1 LQKQKVSE
9 RPTLL
14 PIEIRGSMSD
24 SSSKVSLSTK
34 IYYGFG
40 SVAYGAKDNGFSYF
54 ILLFYSQVLG
64 LSPSLT
70 SLALFIALCFDAI
83 SDPAVGY
90 LSDNLHSKW
99 GRRHPFMYASCIPIV
114 VSYYFAW
121 HPPQELS
128 QSGLFFYLIALAVL
142 VRTFVTMYEIPSTSL
157 VAELT
162 DDYDERTSM
171 LSFRYFFGWWGGLTM
186 SVSALMYWVRN
197 TEEYPDGML
206 NPEGWGNYG
215 TMAALMMA
223 VGIMI
228 SALGTHKHIPDFKDP
243 PPKAPFNLKRTF
255 HQLKETLSNKSF
267 LALFISAL
275 LFAVG
280 AGVST
285 TLNIYFSRYFWG
297 LEQWQITLLP
307 LSNFLSAILALFL
320 APMLT
325 ARSDKRVVAI
335 RLWILAI
342 LFLPLPVLCRLIG
355 IFPENGSSILLP
367 LLVIHS
373 LIEVTM
379 LIIGSIL
386 ISSMVADIV
395 EDSEKTTG
403 RRNEGLFF
411 AARSFA
417 AKAVNGLGILFAGLI
432 LELIRFPV
440 GVSASEVPKATLTN
454 LGLVYVP
461 TIIVFYLLAVYGMT
475 FYRITRSGHSDNLS
489 IIDAQA
495 KADGKGA
502 PERPSD

>member
-1 LQKQKVSE
+1 MNTRSAGVA
-9 RPTLL
+9 
-14 PIEIRGSMSD
+14 
-24 SSSKVSLSTK
+24 LSTK

-40 SVAYGAKDNGFSYF
+40 AVTYGAKDNGFSYF

-83 SDPAVGY
+83 SDPLVGY

-99 GRRHPFMYASCIPIV
+99 GRRHPFMYASIV
-114 VSYYFAW
+114 PVFISYYFAW
-121 HPPQELS
+121 HPPMGMS
-128 QSGLFFYLIALAVL
+128 QTGLFIYLICLAVL
-142 VRTFVTMYEIPSTSL
+142 VRTFVTCYEIPSTSL

-162 DDYDERTSM
+162 DDYDERTKM

-186 SVSALMYWVRN
+186 SVTALMWWVRN

-206 NPEGWGNYG
+206 NPYGWGNYG
-215 TMAALMMA
+215 TMAAIIM
-223 VGIMI
+223 VIGILV
-228 SALGTHKHIPDFKDP
+228 SSLGTHNHIGALKSP
-243 PPKAPFNLKRTF
+243 PPKEPFNLGRTLG
-255 HQLKETLSNKSF
+255 QLKETLSNRSF

-297 LEQWQITLLP
+297 LEQWQITLMP
-307 LSNFLSAILALFL
+307 MSNFLSAVFALLL
-320 APMLT
+320 APRLT
-325 ARSDKRVVAI
+325 ARSDKRSVAI
-335 RLWILAI
+335 KLWIFAT
-342 LFLPLPVLCRLIG
+342 LFLPVPVLGRLLG
-355 IFPENGSSILLP
+355 IMPENGSNLLLGIL
-367 LLVIHS
+367 VAHS

-379 LIIGSIL
+379 LIIGGIL

-395 EDSEKTTG
+395 EDSEKITG

-440 GVSASEVPKATLTN
+440 GASPKDVPKETLTS
-454 LGLVYVP
+454 LGVIYVP
-461 TIIVFYLLAVYGMT
+461 TIIIFYLLAVYGMT
-475 FYRITRSGHSDNLS
+475 FYRITRSGHSGNLDIIEAKTKGSDSDNNS
-489 IIDAQA
+489 S
-495 KADGKGA
+495 
-502 PERPSD
+502 SDQLPAE

>member
-1 LQKQKVSE
+1 
-9 RPTLL
+9 
-14 PIEIRGSMSD
+14 MSD
-24 SSSKVSLSTK
+24 KKVALSTK

-64 LSPSLT
+64 LSPSLA
-70 SLALFIALCFDAI
+70 SLALFIALLFDAV
-83 SDPAVGY
+83 SDPAIGY
-90 LSDNLHSKW
+90 FSDNLHSKW

-114 VSYYFAW
+114 ITYYFAW
-121 HPPQELS
+121 HPPEGLS
-128 QSGLFFYLIALAVL
+128 QQGLFFYLIALAVL
-142 VRTFVTMYEIPSTSL
+142 VRTCVTCYEIPSTSL

-162 DDYDERTSM
+162 EDYDQRTSM

-186 SVSALMYWVRN
+186 SVSALMWWVRD
-197 TEEYPDGML
+197 TEEFPDGML

-215 TMAALMMA
+215 TMAAIMMA
-223 VGIMI
+223 IGIMI
-228 SALGTHKHIPDFKDP
+228 SALGTHKHIPDFKAP
-243 PPKAPFNLKRTF
+243 PPKAPFNAKRTIG
-255 HQLKETLSNKSF
+255 QLKETLSNKSF

-297 LEQWQITLLP
+297 LAQWQITLMP
-307 LSNFLSAILALFL
+307 MSNFLSAVLALML

-325 ARSDKRVVAI
+325 SRADKKDVAI
-335 RLWILAI
+335 KLWIFAT
-342 LFLPLPVLCRLIG
+342 LFLPVPVALRLLG
-355 IFPENGSSILLP
+355 LFPENGSDILLP

-373 LIEVTM
+373 LIEVTTI
-379 LIIGSIL
+379 IIGSIL

-417 AKAVNGLGILFAGLI
+417 AKAVNGLGILFAGII
-432 LELIRFPV
+432 LEIIQFPV
-440 GVSASEVPKATLTN
+440 GAKVGEVPEMTLTK
-454 LGLVYVP
+454 LGLVFVP
-461 TIIVFYLLAVYGMT
+461 TIIIFYLAATYGMT
-475 FYRITRSGHSDNLS
+475 FYKITRSGHSENL
-489 IIDAQA
+489 DLVKARA
-495 KADGKGA
+495 KD
-502 PERPSD
+502 